1 VKGIEEE
8 WMISKYN
15 SALKKVSELF
25 ESYRLD
31 ETISEIEDL
40 FISLSRDY
48 IKLTRNKSGKE
59 SIVLKTI
66 KEIYLEVLKMFS
78 PICPFLSEHLW
89 GKMNQKEKS
98 IHFCSWPKFSEK
110 KIDEKL
116 ESDFEDAMKIIEVG
130 LRERDRKQIGLKW
143 PLKKAVAHTNKK
155 LEKELEEI
163 IMRQLNIKDIEIK
176 KSDKEVKVELDIE
189 LTPELEAEGFSR
201 EIARRV
207 QSERKNRGMEKVDY
221 IELKLLVDSE
231 LKELLE
237 PHLEFIKERTGS
249 KSLSVVDK
257 TEDGMINFKVK
268 NRELGI
274 TF

>member
-1 VKGIEEE
+1 
-8 WMISKYN
+8 
-15 SALKKVSELF
+15 
-25 ESYRLD
+25 
-31 ETISEIEDL
+31 
-40 FISLSRDY
+40 
-48 IKLTRNKSGKE
+48 
-59 SIVLKTI
+59 
-66 KEIYLEVLKMFS
+66 
-78 PICPFLSEHLW
+78 
-89 GKMNQKEKS
+89 
-98 IHFCSWPKFSEK
+98 
-110 KIDEKL
+110 
-116 ESDFEDAMKIIEVG
+116 MKIIEVG